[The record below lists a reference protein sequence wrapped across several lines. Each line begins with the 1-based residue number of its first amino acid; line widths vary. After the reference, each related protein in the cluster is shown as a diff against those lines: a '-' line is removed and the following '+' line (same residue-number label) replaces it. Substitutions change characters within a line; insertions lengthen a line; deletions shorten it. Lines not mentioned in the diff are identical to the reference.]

1 MSKGFL
7 ERMFKLSE
15 NGTTVSTEV
24 TAGLT
29 TFMTMAYILAV
40 NPAILGAAGM
50 DPAAVFT
57 ASAVSAVVG
66 TLIMA
71 LFANLPFALA
81 PGMGLNAFFAY
92 TVVLTMGY
100 SWQTALTAVFLE
112 GIIFLILTGTNIREA
127 IVNSIPVNLKRAISA
142 GIGFFIAL
150 IGFKNAGIVVSSKA
164 TLVAAGDIASAG
176 PMVCI
181 IGLIVIGVLFSK
193 KIKGALLI
201 GMFVA
206 TVVGIPLG
214 VTDLSTFSTEHL
226 FSVPSLSPL
235 FMQLDFSN
243 VFSLDMLIIL
253 FTFLFVDMFDTVGTL
268 IGVTAKA
275 NMLDE
280 RGRVPN
286 AKQALFA
293 DAIATTAGAC
303 LGTSTVTTFVESAA
317 GVAEGGRTGLTAF
330 TTAILFALALLLA
343 PLFLVIP
350 AQATAPAL
358 ITVGMFMMSPIR
370 EIDLDDYT
378 EAIPAFLCIVMMP
391 YTFSIAEG
399 IIFGLT
405 SFVVLKLLT
414 GRRAEIPNLA
424 YILVGLFVLK
434 FLMH

>member
-1 MSKGFL
+1 
-7 ERMFKLSE
+7 MFKLSE

>member
-1 MSKGFL
+1 
-7 ERMFKLSE
+7 
-15 NGTTVSTEV
+15 
-24 TAGLT
+24 
-29 TFMTMAYILAV
+29 
-40 NPAILGAAGM
+40 
-50 DPAAVFT
+50 
-57 ASAVSAVVG
+57 
-66 TLIMA
+66 
-71 LFANLPFALA
+71 
-81 PGMGLNAFFAY
+81 
-92 TVVLTMGY
+92 
-100 SWQTALTAVFLE
+100 
-112 GIIFLILTGTNIREA
+112 
-127 IVNSIPVNLKRAISA
+127 
-142 GIGFFIAL
+142 
-150 IGFKNAGIVVSSKA
+150 
-164 TLVAAGDIASAG
+164 
-176 PMVCI
+176 MVCI

-193 KIKGALLI
+193 KVKGALLI
-201 GMFVA
+201 GMLVA
-206 TVVGIPLG
+206 TAIGIPLG
-214 VTDLSTFSTEHL
+214 VTDLSAFNTDHL
-226 FSVPSLSPL
+226 FSVPSLAPL

-243 VFSLDMLIIL
+243 VFSLDMAIIL

-317 GVAEGGRTGLTAF
+317 GVAEGGRTGLTAL
-330 TTAILFALALLLA
+330 TTAAMFALALLVA
-343 PLFLVIP
+343 PIFLVIP

-405 SFVVLKLLT
+405 SYVVLKFFT

-434 FLMH
+434 FMMH